1 MPSIKRATC
10 NATKRYEK
18 ISFRSSSYIL
28 PLLNEISN
36 SDIRCLCSCCGD
48 SGMQLRSQFLEEDQ
62 TLVYVSERTG
72 SSRLYLARPGSPK
85 PELLPSP
92 PRSLFHDRRPVIK
105 DGRLYFISAHEPNDK
120 PFKSWSALYS
130 IGLHHDGGKIAS
142 EDRCKGK
149 LFEPMNDPCAT
160 LPAMEDLDALYA
172 WKSVLVDPNNV
183 LQSWNPTVKSP
194 CTWFH
199 ITCNSLNSVVR
210 VDLGDAGLSGPLVPH
225 LGDLDSLQYL
235 EVYGNNLS
243 GSIPRE
249 LGKLFHLISLDLY
262 NNQLSGHIPPTL
274 GKLKSLKFM
283 RLNSNK
289 LTGKIPIQFIQLIQ
303 WGNLQIM

>member
-1 MPSIKRATC
+1 MPQSDMIK
-10 NATKRYEK
+10 YP
-18 ISFRSSSYIL
+18 FDL
-28 PLLNEISN
+28 PVIYYS
-36 SDIRCLCSCCGD
+36 CS
-48 SGMQLRSQFLEEDQ
+48 MRSQ
-62 TLVYVSERTG
+62 TLIFVVFALAVVTAECNSE
-72 SSRLYLARPGSPK
+72 
-85 PELLPSP
+85 
-92 PRSLFHDRRPVIK
+92 V
-105 DGRLYFISAHEPNDK
+105 DG
-120 PFKSWSALYS
+120 
-130 IGLHHDGGKIAS
+130 
-142 EDRCKGK
+142 
-149 LFEPMNDPCAT
+149 
-160 LPAMEDLDALYA
+160 LYA
-172 WKSVLVDPNNV
+172 WKIVLVDPNNV
-183 LQSWNPTVKSP
+183 LQSWDPTVKSP

-283 RLNSNK
+283 NVSDNQLAGSVQHHTNITGIPWLFLNGS
-289 LTGKIPIQFIQLIQ
+289 Q
-303 WGNLQIM
+303 